1 MVVHARCSQSSPVSY
16 DSLQLAST
24 VEQHFQLDCQL
35 VLDEMFC
42 DHQRTA
48 RPHAPKSRASSNGKC
63 RCIALGGC
71 VQALWFVA
79 ERCIALQVQTG
90 MTESIWKNESHK
102 KASESLH
109 PLGRVGEPRDIARAV
124 EFLLHPDSDFIT
136 GQILGVDGG
145 MTNAQARE

>member
-1 MVVHARCSQSSPVSY
+1 M
-16 DSLQLAST
+16 
-24 VEQHFQLDCQL
+24 
-35 VLDEMFC
+35 
-42 DHQRTA
+42 
-48 RPHAPKSRASSNGKC
+48 
-63 RCIALGGC
+63 
-71 VQALWFVA
+71 WFVA
-79 ERCIALQVQTG
+79 ETCIAVQVQTG